1 MCSELEGAMGST
13 LIGNLPNLI
22 SLAVLLALLVFEW
35 ILQVFM
41 HKQRIVI
48 PRWIERITLL
58 TLYVG
63 FGIIF
68 DSPITAIVGFILGF
82 LLTARLRTKRLR
94 TQRLQTQEE

>member
-1 MCSELEGAMGST
+1 MGST
-13 LIGNLPNLI
+13 LIGNLPDLI

-41 HKQRIVI
+41 YKQGIVI
-48 PRWIERITLL
+48 PKWIERITLL
-58 TLYVG
+58 ALYVG

-82 LLTARLRTKRLR
+82 LLTARLRT
-94 TQRLQTQEE
+94 QEE

>member
-13 LIGNLPNLI
+13 LIGNLPDLI

-41 HKQRIVI
+41 HKQGIVI

-63 FGIIF
+63 FAIIF
-68 DSPITAIVGFILGF
+68 DSPITAIVGYIIGV
-82 LLTARLRTKRLR
+82 LLTARLRTQRLR
-94 TQRLQTQEE
+94 TEEA